1 MSITREKMRHMM
13 LMAVDAVLIIASFV
27 IALEL
32 ASREITDIHYRWY
45 EYSWMFI
52 VLIAVKLFIFKR
64 TGLYSDIIRFVSMD
78 YAVKIIKSTA
88 FSSLVAISIIHV
100 VRREIGMPVLI
111 VDWMA
116 SCILIGV
123 SRFGMRYVMEG
134 RLNRMPGRR
143 TLLYGAGEH
152 GAAVARHLMRND
164 QMGYRVI
171 GFLDDDE
178 TKHEKKIHGVPVFG
192 GADRLS
198 DILNEGAVEEIIVT
212 FARADGDLLKRLIR
226 QCREYDVRCR
236 IVPGMADVI
245 DGGDIVRNID
255 IADLMRRPKRNLDK
269 QMVANFLKGKRVL
282 ITGAAGSIGSEI
294 FKQVL
299 SFGPAAVAAL
309 DHSEFGLYQLD
320 EAFADHHLKS
330 RCFFSL
336 VDIKCE
342 EVVNT
347 AFEFFKPDVVF
358 HAAAYKHV
366 PILEQDVSQGV
377 LNNVSGVMNVVKA
390 AKNSG
395 VKEFVLISS
404 DKAVKPTNVM
414 GATKRIGELIVQ
426 DAGGDSGMKCMS
438 VRFGNVLAS
447 SGSVVP
453 KFIKQI
459 KDGGPVTVT
468 HPEVTRYF
476 MLIPEAVELVLQAAS
491 YGSGGEVFVLDMGRP
506 VKIAEMA
513 EDLISLMG
521 YVPHR
526 DIEISYTGMRPG
538 EKMYEELFLDEIESR
553 TSFADISVVKVKS
566 IDRDDLYRN
575 LEELLSIAKLGKTGE
590 IRSII
595 KTLVPEYT
603 ADVTNKVTRIGKVG

>member
-1 MSITREKMRHMM
+1 MSIGREKIRHLM
-13 LMAVDAVLIIASFV
+13 LMVVDAVLIVASFV

-45 EYSWMFI
+45 EYSWMLI

-88 FSSLVAISIIHV
+88 FSSLVAISIIHI

-134 RLNRMPGRR
+134 RLNRTPGRR

-178 TKHEKKIHGVPVFG
+178 TKHEKRIHGVPVFG
-192 GADRLS
+192 AADRLPH
-198 DILNEGAVEEIIVT
+198 ILNEGAVEEIIVA

-226 QCREYDVRCR
+226 QCREFDVRCR

-245 DGGDIVRNID
+245 DGGDIVKNID
-255 IADLMRRPKRNLDK
+255 IADLMRRPKRDLDK
-269 QMVANFLKGKRVL
+269 GMVTNFLRGKRVL

-299 SFGPAAVAAL
+299 SYNPDAVAAI

-320 EAFADHHLKS
+320 EAFADHPSKE

-342 EVVNT
+342 ELLKS
-347 AFEFFKPDVVF
+347 AFDSFKPDVVF

-377 LNNVSGVMNVVKA
+377 LNNVSGVMNVVNA
-390 AKNSG
+390 AKKSG
-395 VKEFVLISS
+395 AEEFVLISS
-404 DKAVKPTNVM
+404 DKAVRPTNVM

-426 DAGGDSGMKCMS
+426 DAGADGSMKCMS

-453 KFIKQI
+453 KFMQQI

-506 VKIAEMA
+506 VKITEMA

-526 DIEISYTGMRPG
+526 DIKITYTGMRPG

-553 TSFADISVVKVKS
+553 TSFDDISVVKVRK
-566 IDRDDLYRN
+566 IDRVELNRKLD
-575 LEELLSIAKLGKTGE
+575 ELLSIASSGRTGN
-590 IRSII
+590 IRSVI
-595 KTLVPEYT
+595 KSLVPEYT
-603 ADVTNKVTRIGKVG
+603 ADATSKIARIGRAG